1 MTEIEER
8 YFFYETQI
16 VISND
21 NRLYAWRTRSLLHD
35 PAQCVGQRDRN
46 AMFWECVTYSG
57 VGTLVPISGNMNSE
71 SEKYIGTLDQNLCPS
86 CFAKC

>member
-1 MTEIEER
+1 MITDYMHGELEAYCMTR
-8 YFFYETQI
+8 
-16 VISND
+16 
-21 NRLYAWRTRSLLHD
+21 
-35 PAQCVGQRDRN
+35 PRDRN
-46 AMFWECVTYSG
+46 AMFWGCVTYSG

>member
-1 MTEIEER
+1 MHGELEAYR
-8 YFFYETQI
+8 
-16 VISND
+16 
-21 NRLYAWRTRSLLHD
+21 
-35 PAQCVGQRDRN
+35 PQCVGQRVT
-46 AMFWECVTYSG
+46 AMPCFVDVLHSTYTV